1 MAQYLI
7 ALCHFFIP
15 SIYRDNLY
23 IIAIF
28 FWGEVGEK
36 IRWENLWDFLTFG
49 GLVIRLGLKPRTHS
63 LEGCC
68 SIQLSYRTRFFLA

>member
-1 MAQYLI
+1 MVRCKYAQY
-7 ALCHFFIP
+7 
-15 SIYRDNLY
+15 
-23 IIAIF
+23 F
-28 FWGEVGEK
+28 FWGGKLGKWWGSDYWEGGGGGK

>member
-1 MAQYLI
+1 MVQCKYAQY
-7 ALCHFFIP
+7 FFGG
-15 SIYRDNLY
+15 DKLGKWWGND
-23 IIAIF
+23 
-28 FWGEVGEK
+28 FWWGGGEK
-36 IRWENLWDFLTFG
+36 IRWENLLDFLTFG